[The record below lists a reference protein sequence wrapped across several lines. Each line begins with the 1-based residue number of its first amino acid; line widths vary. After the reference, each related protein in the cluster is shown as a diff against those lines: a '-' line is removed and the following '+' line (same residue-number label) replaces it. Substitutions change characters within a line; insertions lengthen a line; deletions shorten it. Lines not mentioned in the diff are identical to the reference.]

1 LGLFAGLKGSS
12 TFGKSLRKSAAQT
25 SPASSEITTTTT
37 APTTDP
43 KKPSHKQMFKTAAVI
58 NIQQQVAQE
67 EKAQ

>member
-1 LGLFAGLKGSS
+1 LASITGLKGSS

-25 SPASSEITTTTT
+25 SPASSELTTT

-43 KKPSHKQMFKTAAVI
+43 NKPSHKQMFKTAAVI
-58 NIQQQVAQE
+58 NIQQQELQE